1 MRAVRNPKIGPP
13 MSTPVLVLAHLV
25 NAGALVQRGLA
36 PTGQRG
42 VDACLVVAL
51 GVGWLA
57 AAVHAPWWSM
67 AAVGALGA
75 VAAGS
80 PLGAAAGLVAFLAAI
95 WLGVGRRPFGMYA
108 VVAGGCGVQSL
119 ARMTAGRW
127 FGMTAAVAL
136 LAAASVVMAA
146 AWQWST
152 AGRRRARATLGLVVS
167 AILLSLIGLAASSA
181 SAKPSLEDANSTIR
195 RAFRALEAG
204 DAQDASGEFDAASRI
219 FDRIARELDQP
230 WTQPSRL
237 LPVVA
242 QHHDSV
248 ARLSAGAARLS
259 NDLSVVLKQIDP
271 AALNVSGGHLD
282 MVRLRTVNEPVAR
295 LEHSLVEFDQ
305 LLTSVESSWLV
316 GPLQRALHGLHAEVE
331 RSHEA
336 AVNLKALVAQLP
348 DMLGAS
354 GPRKYFVGFITPAE
368 ARGLGGF
375 MGNYAEITADRGTV
389 EMTAFG
395 RVADLRNGAV
405 DPSAWTL
412 DLSREFSAR
421 YGDFGFDE
429 PDTRTVSPDI
439 WSNIT
444 MSPDLPS
451 VAPII
456 AQLYPQSGGSEI
468 DGVIM
473 LDPSAM
479 AALMELTGPITLP
492 TREAPLTAA
501 EAEDYIV
508 RAQYEIDAKDGR
520 IDALEVLARSVMDG
534 LLGGD
539 LPGPWKLSRLMG
551 PILAR
556 DGMML
561 WSKHPAE
568 QSIYEQVGVSGR
580 LPELVGRDGVSV
592 VVNNASANKIDAYL
606 LRSVKYR
613 ASVDQTRGVFKAT
626 ATVTLQNL
634 APADGLASYV
644 IGNQTED
651 PPGTNRTYLSMY
663 TAFPVSTARLDG
675 QPIAM
680 EVSAEQGWIV
690 SSAFIAIPPGKTRTV
705 EVEMFG
711 GVGANGYE
719 LVWRPQPSVLP
730 TSADVVVTGSGGTE
744 LVKWVE
750 PEARRDKIV
759 AVNPPTN

>member
-1 MRAVRNPKIGPP
+1 MQA
-13 MSTPVLVLAHLV
+13 
-25 NAGALVQRGLA
+25 
-36 PTGQRG
+36 
-42 VDACLVVAL
+42 
-51 GVGWLA
+51 
-57 AAVHAPWWSM
+57 
-67 AAVGALGA
+67 
-75 VAAGS
+75 
-80 PLGAAAGLVAFLAAI
+80 
-95 WLGVGRRPFGMYA
+95 
-108 VVAGGCGVQSL
+108 L
-119 ARMTAGRW
+119 ARMAAGRW
-127 FGMTAAVAL
+127 FGTTAAVAL
-136 LAAASVVMAA
+136 IAACVVAAAAA
-146 AWQWST
+146 TGWS
-152 AGRRRARATLGLVVS
+152 AIGRHRARATLGLIAS
-167 AILLSLIGLAASSA
+167 ATVLALIGLAASSA

-204 DAQDASGEFDAASRI
+204 DADEASGEFDAASRI

-271 AALNVSGGHLD
+271 TALNVSAGQLD
-282 MVRLRTVNEPVAR
+282 MDRLQTVSEPIAR

-316 GPLQRALHGLHAEVE
+316 GPLQRALHGLHAEVD

-336 AVNLKALVAQLP
+336 AVNLRALVAELP

-375 MGNYAEITADRGTV
+375 MGNYAEITADHGNV

-405 DPSAWTL
+405 DPTAWKL
-412 DLSREFSAR
+412 DLPREFAAR

-479 AALMELTGPITLP
+479 AALMELTGPIVIP
-492 TREAPLTAA
+492 TRATPLTAA

-508 RAQYEIDAKDGR
+508 RAQYEIEAKDGR

-561 WSKHPAE
+561 WSKHPGE
-568 QSIYEQVGVSGR
+568 QAVYERVGVSGR
-580 LPELVGRDGVSV
+580 LPELAGRDGISV

-613 ASVDQTRGVFKAT
+613 ASVDSPRGVFKAT
-626 ATVTLQNL
+626 ATVMLQNL
-634 APADGLASYV
+634 APAEGLASYV

-663 TAFPVSTARLDG
+663 TAFPVSSAQLDG

-680 EVSAEQGWIV
+680 EVSGEQGWIV
-690 SSAFIAIPPGKTRTV
+690 SSAFIAIPPGKTRTI
-705 EVEMFG
+705 EIEMFG
-711 GVGANGYE
+711 SIGPNGYE

-730 TSADVVVTGSGGTE
+730 TLADVAVTGSGG
-744 LVKWVE
+744 VE
-750 PEARRDKIV
+750 MVQWLEAEARRDKS
-759 AVNPPTN
+759 

>member
-1 MRAVRNPKIGPP
+1 M
-13 MSTPVLVLAHLV
+13 L
-25 NAGALVQRGLA
+25 GLA
-36 PTGQRG
+36 
-42 VDACLVVAL
+42 
-51 GVGWLA
+51 
-57 AAVHAPWWSM
+57 
-67 AAVGALGA
+67 
-75 VAAGS
+75 AAGS
-80 PLGAAAGLVAFLAAI
+80 PAGALAGLLGFIVAVS
-95 WLGVGRRPFGMYA
+95 VGSKVAHRPRRAM
-108 VVAGGCGVQSL
+108 VAGGLGLQAL
-119 ARMTAGRW
+119 ARMATGRW
-127 FGMTAAVAL
+127 FGVTAAVAL
-136 LAAASVVMAA
+136 VIGVAVVGISALY
-146 AWQWST
+146 WSRR
-152 AGRRRARATLGLVVS
+152 GRRRVRGVLGLVGAGVVM
-167 AILLSLIGLAASSA
+167 SLIGLAASSA

-204 DAQDASGEFDAASRI
+204 DAAEASGEFDAASRI

-282 MVRLRTVNEPVAR
+282 IDRLRTVNEPVAR

-316 GPLQRALHGLHAEVE
+316 SPLQRALRGLRAEVE

-336 AVNLKALVAQLP
+336 AANLQALVAELP

-375 MGNYAEITADRGTV
+375 MGNYAEITADNGTV

-405 DPSAWTL
+405 DPTAWKL
-412 DLSREFSAR
+412 DLPREFSAR

-429 PDTRTVSPDI
+429 PDTGTVSIDV

-479 AALMELTGPITLP
+479 AALMELTGPIAIP
-492 TREAPLTAA
+492 TRATPLTAA

-508 RAQYEIDAKDGR
+508 RAQYEIEAKDGR
-520 IDALEVLARSVMDG
+520 IDALEVLARSVMEG

-568 QSIYEQVGVSGR
+568 QAIYEQVGVSGR
-580 LPELVGRDGVSV
+580 LPELGGRDGISV

-613 ASVDQTRGVFKAT
+613 AAVDSSRGVFKAT

-634 APADGLASYV
+634 APAEGLASYV
-644 IGNQTED
+644 IGNATKD

-663 TAFPVSTARLDG
+663 TAFPISSARLDG

-680 EVSAEQGWIV
+680 EVSAEHGWIV
-690 SSAFIAIPPGKTRTV
+690 SSAFVAIPPGTTRTV

-711 GVGANGYE
+711 SAGPNGYE
-719 LVWRPQPSVLP
+719 LVWRPQPAVLP
-730 TSADVVVTGSGGTE
+730 TLADVVVTGAGGTE
-744 LVKWVE
+744 LATWSE
-750 PEARRDKIV
+750 AEARRDKIV
-759 AVNPPTN
+759 TVNPPAE